1 MSRDESRQNAGF
13 LIKGSKKSLNT
24 FNWPELII
32 MASVTETLKN
42 LPELPGVY
50 IMRDSDGKVIYVGKA
65 KILKNR
71 VKSYF
76 QHREDRDSKTAMLVS
91 AVESLEYIVT
101 HTEEEAFILENTLI
115 KRYKPKYNI
124 LLKDDKTYPHIRLT
138 VQEDFPRVEITRKV
152 EKDGAKYF
160 GTYVKMSAVKDSIE
174 VLRRLFPVRTCK
186 RTISPDKKQKPC
198 LYYHIGL
205 CSAPCAGYIS
215 KEEYSELVKNAAAF
229 LDGRHDD
236 VIEKLE
242 SEMSKLSEQ
251 LRFEKAA
258 VVRDRIK
265 SINALYKKQ
274 AVYSTK
280 MDERDVIALYSDDWH
295 YAASIL
301 VVRGGRLIGKRSYV
315 LEGMGVAEP
324 GEAIESFIIQ
334 YYEANPEIPKEI
346 ALQVEPASMEALTDL
361 LSKKRGSKVTLIVPQ
376 RGKKAELV
384 DMAEQNAKEELELY
398 KRNVLASQARSI
410 ETLKKLQEALLL
422 PKMPITIEAY
432 DISNTGSTEIVSSMV
447 VFREGQA
454 DPSSYRR
461 FKMKVITEQNDYGSM
476 QETLIRRFN
485 RYLSGS
491 KDEAFGKLPDLILVD
506 GGAQH
511 VNAAKEV
518 LDDLGL
524 DVPVWGMAKDDK
536 HRSHRL
542 VNGSTGIQLSR
553 DSDILRFISAVQN
566 EAHRYAIQ
574 YNRNLRKKRLIKS
587 ELDNLKGVGPSRKKS
602 LLKAFGSVKKLKEA
616 SVEEIAKVDG
626 ISIRLAESI
635 KSQLK

>member
-1 MSRDESRQNAGF
+1 
-13 LIKGSKKSLNT
+13 
-24 FNWPELII
+24 
-32 MASVTETLKN
+32 MASIKETLKN

-50 IMRDSDGKVIYVGKA
+50 IMRDSEGKVIYVGKA
-65 KILKNR
+65 KIMKNR

-101 HTEEEAFILENTLI
+101 HTEEEALILENTLI
-115 KRYKPKYNI
+115 KRHKPKYNI
-124 LLKDDKTYPHIRLT
+124 LLKDDKTYPHVRLT
-138 VQEDFPRVEITRKV
+138 IQEDFPRVEITRRV

-160 GTYVKMSAVKDSIE
+160 GTFVKMSAVKDSIE
-174 VLRRLFPVRTCK
+174 VLRRLFPIRTCK

-215 KEEYSELVKNAAAF
+215 REEYADLVKNAAAF
-229 LDGRHDD
+229 LDGRHED

-242 SEMSKLSEQ
+242 NEMNMLSEQ
-251 LRFEKAA
+251 MKFEKAA
-258 VVRDRIK
+258 VVRDRIR

-280 MDERDVIALYSDDWH
+280 MDERDVIALCSDNWH

-301 VVRGGRLIGKRSYV
+301 AVRGGRLIGKRSYV
-315 LEGMGVAEP
+315 LEGMGAAEP
-324 GEAIESFIIQ
+324 GEVIESFIIQ

-346 ALQVEPASMEALTDL
+346 ALQVEPESMEALTQL
-361 LSKKRGSKVTLIVPQ
+361 LTRKRGSKVTLIVPQ
-376 RGKKAELV
+376 RGKKAELI

-398 KRNVLASQARSI
+398 KRNVLATQMRSI
-410 ETLKKLQEALLL
+410 ETLKKLQEALMLKKT
-422 PKMPITIEAY
+422 PMIIEAY

-447 VFREGQA
+447 VFREGQP
-454 DPSSYRR
+454 DPGSYRR
-461 FKMKVITEQNDYGSM
+461 FRMKAITEQNDYGSM
-476 QETLIRRFN
+476 QETLLRRFN

-491 KDEAFGKLPDLILVD
+491 KDEAFGRLPDLILVD

-518 LDDLGL
+518 LQDLEL
-524 DVPVWGMAKDDK
+524 DVPIWGMAKDDR

-542 VNGSTGIQLSR
+542 VNGSTGIQLSG

-566 EAHRYAIQ
+566 EAHRYALQ
-574 YNRNLRKKRLIKS
+574 YNKNLRKKRMIKS
-587 ELDNLKGVGPSRKKS
+587 ELDNIKGIGPTRKKS

-626 ISIRLAESI
+626 ISLKLAESI